1 MTNLY
6 PFLMY
11 VIVTTFTP
19 GPNNILSMSHA
30 VQSGYKKT
38 LPFLAGVFSGFVVLL
53 LLCGLLNF
61 ALVNL
66 LPAVRPYLNLLGAA
80 YMVYLAIHIA
90 LSKPAGPTDG
100 SRGLN
105 TYWAGFYL
113 QFLNLK
119 GILYGVT
126 VFSNFIIQS
135 YTAPLILALFAV
147 GLAAICFVAV
157 SCWALGGGILRN
169 FIKTYQRPFNLVM
182 AALLI
187 YTAVASLIH

>member
-1 MTNLY
+1 MINFT
-6 PFLMY
+6 PFLAY
-11 VIVTTFTP
+11 VFVTTFTP
-19 GPNNILSMSHA
+19 GPNNILAMSNA

-38 LPFLAGVFSGFVVLL
+38 LPFLGGVFSGFVVLL

-61 ALVNL
+61 ALANL
-66 LPAVRPYLNLLGAA
+66 LPEVRPWLNLLGAA

-90 LSKPAGPTDG
+90 LSKPAAAGDAP
-100 SRGLN
+100 RGLN

-126 VFSNFIIQS
+126 VYSNFIIQY
-135 YTAPLILALFAV
+135 YTAPLVLGLFAV

-157 SCWALGGGILRN
+157 SCWALGGGVLRN
-169 FIKTYQRPFNLVM
+169 FLKTYQRPFNLLM
-182 AALLI
+182 AALLV
-187 YTAVASLIH
+187 YTAVASLLH